1 MSKKRIKSLFLLSL
15 SVSSFVTFSTI
26 LSVDPE
32 PENPPATPPEKPK
45 EISKDFDTFKD
56 QANSEFKKALKSSIE
71 NTIDK
76 FTSQIN
82 QLNENN
88 SISFEER
95 IQKLNYFSQVIH
107 FLTSNKDKILENPEQ
122 FGMNAVFLKAL
133 SRNKQNNKGTI
144 TFEGK
149 EYSDV
154 IFGND
159 DEISYKNQLS
169 DKDKVEIKNK
179 NEDNFVTKEQMQ
191 KVLQDYSKK
200 LSTSFAGFLFEK
212 DEDIPKLTKDDLKQ
226 ISTPNESGFTIK
238 PPAGFKTWDEYLESK
253 IKNRYTKFDLE
264 QNKPV
269 DDQQQPQ
276 TPKPPQV
283 TPTPPI
289 PEDPTKSTPDVSN
302 KPPVYKPIDLMTRV
316 PPLKPEIKGKYI
328 GKTMSEIIE
337 AFNSDNESDE
347 QAKSDEFFFFNN
359 PINTRYKYSVVK
371 MEEQADGTNSVE
383 IKITD
388 LVKPEVS
395 RRYKLLNI
403 SNDNKTEGFQYIYE
417 KYIKEA
423 QELFKKFYVA
433 LGIGE
438 RMEFEKIQDNYLN
451 TSIFTLLTS
460 AVKIVY
466 NQNFLKDQ
474 SQIVSTYADSVDS
487 LTSPNIDTPVR
498 LLLTQIL
505 STLKNSEATIQIQN
519 KIKVDLFQLITA
531 TIEEG
536 NFGYDNALISIQ
548 RRIQSKQ
555 NAFVLE
561 QIKSKFNYYNQDFS
575 IVEKLYDKTKKDV
588 FLAKALASQ
597 KTFNYINWFN
607 KFTQLIGTI
616 TKEYNLWKALTSSDD
631 NASKYLSTA
640 ESTAEDTSNPTT
652 QPSNNNSS
660 DNQTISQQT
669 DEQTSEQNNN
679 DNTSKTEEKTSENKE
694 ELSPEEQATKNF
706 AQQIQEYKDIM
717 SEDQK
722 EHSPIMSIS
731 GIITTILSLIGL
743 GFASFFRFFN
753 KFSKHKTISKSM
765 TILIIFTALILIMG
779 IVLIALGFTGGII

>member
-238 PPAGFKTWDEYLESK
+238 PPAGFKT
-253 IKNRYTKFDLE
+253 
-264 QNKPV
+264 
-269 DDQQQPQ
+269 
-276 TPKPPQV
+276 
-283 TPTPPI
+283 
-289 PEDPTKSTPDVSN
+289 
-302 KPPVYKPIDLMTRV
+302 
-316 PPLKPEIKGKYI
+316 
-328 GKTMSEIIE
+328 
-337 AFNSDNESDE
+337 
-347 QAKSDEFFFFNN
+347 
-359 PINTRYKYSVVK
+359 
-371 MEEQADGTNSVE
+371 
-383 IKITD
+383 
-388 LVKPEVS
+388 
-395 RRYKLLNI
+395 
-403 SNDNKTEGFQYIYE
+403 
-417 KYIKEA
+417 
-423 QELFKKFYVA
+423 
-433 LGIGE
+433 
-438 RMEFEKIQDNYLN
+438 
-451 TSIFTLLTS
+451 
-460 AVKIVY
+460 
-466 NQNFLKDQ
+466 
-474 SQIVSTYADSVDS
+474 
-487 LTSPNIDTPVR
+487 
-498 LLLTQIL
+498 
-505 STLKNSEATIQIQN
+505 
-519 KIKVDLFQLITA
+519 
-531 TIEEG
+531 
-536 NFGYDNALISIQ
+536 
-548 RRIQSKQ
+548 
-555 NAFVLE
+555 
-561 QIKSKFNYYNQDFS
+561 
-575 IVEKLYDKTKKDV
+575 
-588 FLAKALASQ
+588 
-597 KTFNYINWFN
+597 
-607 KFTQLIGTI
+607 
-616 TKEYNLWKALTSSDD
+616 
-631 NASKYLSTA
+631 
-640 ESTAEDTSNPTT
+640 
-652 QPSNNNSS
+652 
-660 DNQTISQQT
+660 
-669 DEQTSEQNNN
+669 
-679 DNTSKTEEKTSENKE
+679 
-694 ELSPEEQATKNF
+694 
-706 AQQIQEYKDIM
+706 
-717 SEDQK
+717 
-722 EHSPIMSIS
+722 
-731 GIITTILSLIGL
+731 
-743 GFASFFRFFN
+743 
-753 KFSKHKTISKSM
+753 
-765 TILIIFTALILIMG
+765 
-779 IVLIALGFTGGII
+779 

>member
-179 NEDNFVTKEQMQ
+179 NENNFVTKEQMQ

-371 MEEQADGTNSVE
+371 MEEQADGTNPVE

-466 NQNFLKDQ
+466 NENFLKDQ

-652 QPSNNNSS
+652 QLSNNNSS

-765 TILIIFTALILIMG
+765 TILIIFTALILVMG